1 MHPQFYMSRYAAFLL
16 RSLAVAILLVQAS
29 AADLSWDE
37 RLARASSDRLE
48 QMDKELASI
57 APELERLPRIP
68 IDDQGGT
75 GGFAS
80 MHTEAQPAWGS
91 RYAVEVHWSTTALVD
106 LVALV
111 PARRYG
117 VKGLDAGYGMPDAFT
132 VELLDAMGEVIG
144 HVAQERNTHGHP
156 VRSGHPFVYHVSPP
170 LAATGLRISADLLV
184 ADTEGEG
191 NFVHAWAEA
200 LAFEGERNVAAGA
213 EVISQ
218 GGTAPSA
225 PWHWNNAFLVDGQ
238 TPLGLPEIPVGEHR
252 NIGWLSQGRNNP
264 HESAALTVDLGETL
278 DVDGVRLV
286 PAKRPT
292 SDLPSGFGFPRKL
305 IISLSETN
313 DFASIGKDAVVAERD
328 GPNPG
333 HNPVQITFAKR
344 SGRHVRIEATELWK
358 AFESYPA
365 FFALSEV
372 EVLAG
377 DKNLALGKVASSP
390 DGMPNLFATGGTYWS
405 SAALT
410 DGFGPE
416 GRLVATRE
424 WLIQLDKRLQLETRS
439 HDLRSEA
446 KLLVSQWRRAGQAGL
461 TVLGLV
467 GAFLIIALPIRYRLH
482 ANRELLKVRERI
494 ASDLHD
500 EVGSNLGSIQMFAD
514 LAEGRAGPSDD
525 LKRIQR
531 IAAETV
537 SAVRDIVWLL
547 RPQGDHRIGTLEH
560 LRETSSIML
569 ESLKWH
575 FAANEAAWQVEL
587 PEEDTRHL
595 FLFFREALH
604 NVMRH
609 AGAAQVDV
617 KIEVVVGEFRLTIT
631 DDGIGIAPERLQ
643 RPATLH
649 ALRQRAEAL
658 GATLAIDSQPGNGT
672 RLGLALPL
680 DRKRRRKSH
689 A

>member
-1 MHPQFYMSRYAAFLL
+1 MRPQFSI
-16 RSLAVAILLVQAS
+16 SLAALILLVQAT

-37 RLARASSDRLE
+37 RLARTFSQRLE
-48 QMDKELASI
+48 QIDQELAHI
-57 APELERLPRIP
+57 APELADLPRIP

-75 GGFAS
+75 GGYAS
-80 MHTEAQPAWGS
+80 MHPQARPTRGD
-91 RYAVEVHWSTTALVD
+91 RCAVEVHWPATAMVD

-117 VKGLDAGYGMPDAFT
+117 VRGLDAQYGMPDAFT
-132 VELLDAMGEVIG
+132 VELLDAKGKVLRC
-144 HVAQERNTHGHP
+144 VARERHTHSHP
-156 VRSGHPFVYHVSPP
+156 LRRGHPFVYQVSPP
-170 LAATGLRISADLLV
+170 LAAAGLRISAEALV
-184 ADTEGEG
+184 EDAEGEG

-200 LAFEGERNVAAGA
+200 LAFEGQRNLAAGA
-213 EVISQ
+213 EVRSF
-218 GGTAPSA
+218 GGAAPSA
-225 PWHWNNAFLVDGQ
+225 PWHWHNAYLVDGQ
-238 TPLGLPEIPVGEHR
+238 TPLGLPEMPAGEHR
-252 NIGWLSQGRNNP
+252 NIGWLSQGRNDP
-264 HESAALTVDLGETL
+264 RAAAALTVDLGESL
-278 DVDGVRLV
+278 EVDAVRLL

-292 SDLPSGFGFPRKL
+292 SDLPSGFGFPRQL
-305 IISLSETN
+305 VISVGDTSEL
-313 DFASIGKDAVVAERD
+313 AGVKEAVVAARD
-328 GPNPG
+328 GQNPG
-333 HNPVQITFAKR
+333 HNPVRMDFASHR
-344 SGRHVRIEATELWK
+344 GRYVRIEATELWK
-358 AFESYPA
+358 VFESYPA

-372 EVLAG
+372 EIFAG

-410 DGFGPE
+410 DGFGPD
-416 GRLVATRE
+416 GRLVPTRE
-424 WLIQLDKRLQLETRS
+424 WLSRLDRRLQLETRC
-439 HDLRSEA
+439 HELRGEA
-446 KLLVSQWRRAGQAGL
+446 ARWVSQWRQAGRVGMSL
-461 TVLGLV
+461 LGLAGV
-467 GAFLIIALPIRYRLH
+467 FLLIALPIRYRLH

-494 ASDLHD
+494 AGDLHD

-514 LAEGRAGPSDD
+514 LAEGRAGPSDE

-587 PEEDTRHL
+587 PEEETRHL

-604 NVMRH
+604 NIIRH
-609 AGAAQVDV
+609 ARASQVNVQVDV
-617 KIEVVVGEFRLTIT
+617 AAGQFRLTIN
-631 DDGIGIAPERLQ
+631 DDGVGITPDRMA

-649 ALRQRAEAL
+649 ALRQRADAL
-658 GATLAIDSQPGNGT
+658 AATLAIDSQPGSGT
-672 RLGLALPL
+672 RLTLAVPL
-680 DRKRRRKSH
+680 ARKRRHKGGTT
-689 A
+689 